1 MKPTNRKKQARP
13 QIRRERRESTI
24 NAMVLR
30 KKLEKGTTWGG
41 VGRGWEGGKSIN
53 SKSINP
59 PCQPHPQWGRGK
71 KKEGRERNRGG
82 VGRKK

>member
-30 KKLEKGTTWGG
+30 KKLEKGTPW
-41 VGRGWEGGKSIN
+41 GRGWEK
-53 SKSINP
+53 
-59 PCQPHPQWGRGK
+59 
-71 KKEGRERNRGG
+71 
-82 VGRKK
+82 VGRRKKYQLKKHKPSLPAPPAMGKRKEKGRKRKEQGEK

>member
-24 NAMVLR
+24 NAMVQR

-41 VGRGWEGGKSIN
+41 VGGKEEKASTQ
-53 SKSINP
+53 KA
-59 PCQPHPQWGRGK
+59 
-71 KKEGRERNRGG
+71 
-82 VGRKK
+82 